1 MYGEIMAVL
10 TGISFAL
17 SFVLARK
24 IENDATAI
32 FQNTM
37 RSLIGFLTFLII
49 SLSFGVFIE
58 IFKISIFIVLF
69 LFLSITFTVIIGD
82 TAYLQSQ
89 KFLGPAKALAIT
101 TTTPFFTILFEI
113 FFLNRLVS
121 MQMIFSGILIGLGVI
136 IITKKDRN
144 IQNITRSHSF
154 QSQNIKVQNNL
165 KETRIPKSVK
175 GTILALIA
183 AISWAIGI
191 ALSDYSINQ
200 VDQTVNLGVLSTMI
214 AMMVRFLFASVVLSL
229 ISIMHETKTSIP
241 RNRNVWLIL
250 IVSAILS
257 YSLGSIFF
265 GEAVHTAGA
274 TFMSLIST
282 AMPLFTIPFS
292 YVINKEKI
300 SKEGFLGVI
309 ITLIGVFILFI

>member
-32 FQNTM
+32 FQNTI

-58 IFKISIFIVLF
+58 IFKISIFIILF

-144 IQNITRSHSF
+144 IQNIKQSHSF
-154 QSQNIKVQNNL
+154 QSQNINVQNNL

-200 VDQTVNLGVLSTMI
+200 VDQTVNLGVLSTII

-229 ISIMHETKTSIP
+229 ISIMHETRTSIP
-241 RNRNVWLIL
+241 KNRNVWLIL

>member
-1 MYGEIMAVL
+1 MAIL

-24 IENDATAI
+24 IENEATTI
-32 FQNTM
+32 FQNTV
-37 RSLIGFLTFLII
+37 RSIVGFLTFLII
-49 SLSFGVFIE
+49 SLSFGVFLE

-121 MQMIFSGILIGLGVI
+121 IQMIFSGIIIGLGVI
-136 IITKKDRN
+136 IITKKDRSN
-144 IQNITRSHSF
+144 LNNEDSNSG
-154 QSQNIKVQNNL
+154 QSQNINAQNNL
-165 KETRIPKSVK
+165 KVTRIPKSVK
-175 GTILALIA
+175 GTILALIS

-191 ALSDYSINQ
+191 ALTDYSINQ

-214 AMMVRFLFASVVLSL
+214 AMMIRFLFASVVLSL
-229 ISIMHETKTSIP
+229 ITLMHETRSSIP
-241 RNRNVWLIL
+241 KNRNSWLIL

-265 GEAVHTAGA
+265 GEAVHIAGA

-292 YVINKEKI
+292 YIINKEKI
-300 SKEGFLGVI
+300 SKKGFIGVI

>member
-1 MYGEIMAVL
+1 MYGEIMAIL

-121 MQMIFSGILIGLGVI
+121 MQMIFSGIFIGLGVI

-229 ISIMHETKTSIP
+229 ISIIHETKTSIP

>member
-10 TGISFAL
+10 TGVSFAL

-24 IENDATAI
+24 IENEASSI
-32 FQNTM
+32 FQNTV
-37 RSLIGFLTFLII
+37 RSLVGFLTFLII
-49 SLSFGVFIE
+49 CLSFGVFIE
-58 IFKISIFIVLF
+58 IFSLSILIILF
-69 LFLSITFTVIIGD
+69 LCLSITFTVIIGD

-113 FFLNRLVS
+113 FFLNRFIS
-121 MQMIFSGILIGLGVI
+121 IQMGVSGILIGLGVV
-136 IITKKDRN
+136 IITKKDKNNLN
-144 IQNITRSHSF
+144 IEETHSF
-154 QSQNIKVQNNL
+154 QSSTNEVQKDL
-165 KETRIPKSVK
+165 KGTRISNSFK
-175 GTILALIA
+175 GVCLALIS
-183 AISWAIGI
+183 AIAWAIGI

-200 VDQTVNLGVLSTMI
+200 VDQNLNLGILSTMI
-214 AMMVRFLFASVVLSL
+214 AMMVRFLYASITLSV
-229 ISIMHETKTSIP
+229 IVAIQGTRNSIP
-241 RNRNVWLIL
+241 RTRKTWLIL
-250 IVSAILS
+250 IISAILS

-292 YVINKEKI
+292 YMINKEKI
-300 SKEGFLGVI
+300 SKKGFLGVL

>member
-1 MYGEIMAVL
+1 MYGEIMAIL

-24 IENDATAI
+24 IENEASSI
-32 FQNTM
+32 FQNTV
-37 RSLIGFLTFLII
+37 RSIVGFLTFLII
-49 SLSFGVFIE
+49 CLSFDIFIE
-58 IFKISIFIVLF
+58 IFSLSIFLILF

-113 FFLNRLVS
+113 FFLNRLIS
-121 MQMIFSGILIGLGVI
+121 IQMVVSGILIGLGVI
-136 IITKKDRN
+136 IITKKDTNSLN
-144 IQNITRSHSF
+144 IEQVHSF
-154 QSQNIKVQNNL
+154 QSPSNEVVEDLNSKHLSN
-165 KETRIPKSVK
+165 SFK
-175 GTILALIA
+175 GVCLALIS
-183 AISWAIGI
+183 AIAWAIGI

-200 VDQTVNLGVLSTMI
+200 VDQTVNLGILSTMI
-214 AMMVRFLFASVVLSL
+214 AMMVRFLFASIALSL
-229 ISIMHETKTSIP
+229 ITIMHGIKSSRP
-241 RNRNVWLIL
+241 RTRNSWLIL

-265 GEAVHTAGA
+265 GEAVHTTGA

-292 YVINKEKI
+292 YIINREKI
-300 SKEGFLGVI
+300 SKKGFLGVI
-309 ITLIGVFILFI
+309 ITLIGVFMLFI

>member
-1 MYGEIMAVL
+1 MYGEIMAVF

-24 IENDATAI
+24 IENEATAI
-32 FQNTM
+32 FQNTV
-37 RSLIGFLTFLII
+37 RSIVGFLTFLII

-58 IFKISIFIVLF
+58 IFKLSIFIVLL

-82 TAYLQSQ
+82 TTYLQSQ
-89 KFLGPAKALAIT
+89 KYLGPAKALAIT

-121 MQMIFSGILIGLGVI
+121 IQMIFSGILIGLGVI
-136 IITKKDRN
+136 IITKKDHN
-144 IQNITRSHSF
+144 NLIIDESHSHQF
-154 QSQNIKVQNNL
+154 QTINAQNNVN
-165 KETRIPKSVK
+165 ETRIPKSVR

-191 ALSDYSINQ
+191 GLSDYSINQ
-200 VDQTVNLGVLSTMI
+200 VDQTVNLGILSTTI
-214 AMMVRFLFASVVLSL
+214 AMMIRFLFASVVLSL
-229 ISIMHETKTSIP
+229 ITIMTRTRTSIP
-241 RNRNVWLIL
+241 RTRNSWWIL
-250 IVSAILS
+250 IISAILS

-265 GEAVHTAGA
+265 GEAVHIAGA

-292 YVINKEKI
+292 YGINKEKI
-300 SKEGFLGVI
+300 SKEGFLGVV
-309 ITLIGVFILFI
+309 ITLIGVFMLFI

>member
-113 FFLNRLVS
+113 FFLNRLIS

-229 ISIMHETKTSIP
+229 ISIIHETKTSIP

>member
-229 ISIMHETKTSIP
+229 ISIIHETKTSIP